1 MGLDLTDIG
10 QGDVEKEWN
19 KIWVEQK
26 IVFFFFTRW
35 TMSNKIL
42 TLQNYRLRIIWDSEM
57 IVKQDHRV
65 LQEMW

>member
-26 IVFFFFTRW
+26 IVFFF
-35 TMSNKIL
+35 
-42 TLQNYRLRIIWDSEM
+42 LQDELCQI
-57 IVKQDHRV
+57 KF
-65 LQEMW
+65 